1 MVNWGRLATIVFHM
15 TSSLPDITLVT
26 GATGLIGSHV
36 VRSLLA
42 LGQPVSALYRPQNG
56 YGLLADVADKLT
68 WVEGDLL
75 DIPSLEDAITPGC
88 DIIHCAAI
96 VSFVPKDRARME
108 QINVEGTAN
117 LVNVCLQVGVRKL
130 AYLSSVAALGR
141 PEAKGPV
148 TNQPIVLTEDQ
159 KWEESPLNSAYAS
172 TKYRAE
178 LEVWRGSAE
187 GLPVV
192 MVNPTVVLGKGDWTR
207 SSTKLIKYVYDEKRF
222 YTEGDINYVD
232 VLDVADA
239 IVKLLHSTVVNERFI
254 LNAGVLPYRDFLT
267 KLAQALGKRPPNIR
281 VPPGLASVLARAE
294 AVRSWLTGAAP
305 LITPETARGASHH
318 YYYPGNRISQ
328 VIDFQYHALDETLK
342 RIAESVETRDKR

>member
-1 MVNWGRLATIVFHM
+1 M
-15 TSSLPDITLVT
+15 TLVT

-36 VRSLLA
+36 VRHLLA

-56 YGLLADVADKLT
+56 YGLLTDVADKLT
-68 WVEGDLL
+68 WLEGDLL
-75 DIPSLEDAITPGC
+75 DIPSLEMAIQPDC
-88 DIIHCAAI
+88 DVIHCAAI

-117 LVNVCLQVGVRKL
+117 LVNVCLLVRVRKL

-141 PEAKGPV
+141 PESKGTE
-148 TNQPIVLTEDQ
+148 TNQPIVVTEDQ
-159 KWEESPLNSAYAS
+159 KWEDSPLNSAYAK

-192 MVNPTVVLGKGDWTR
+192 MVNPTVVLGEGDWTR
-207 SSTKLIKYVYDEKRF
+207 SSTQLVKYVHDEKRF

-232 VLDVADA
+232 VLDVAEV
-239 IVKLLHSTVVNERFI
+239 IVQLLHSKIINQRFI

-267 KLAQALGKRPPNIR
+267 KLAQAMGKRPPSIR
-281 VPPGLASVLARAE
+281 VPPGLASVLARVE
-294 AVRSWLTGAAP
+294 AVRSWLTGASP

-318 YYYPGNRISQ
+318 YYYPGSRISQ
-328 VIDFQYHALDETLK
+328 VIDFQYRALKETLERVAK
-342 RIAESVETRDKR
+342 GIQPEA

>member
-1 MVNWGRLATIVFHM
+1 M
-15 TSSLPDITLVT
+15 TSSLPDTTLVT

-36 VRSLLA
+36 VRRLLT
-42 LGQPVSALYRPQNG
+42 LGRPVSALYRPQNG
-56 YGLLADVADKLT
+56 HGLLADVADKLA
-68 WVEGDLL
+68 WVDGDLL
-75 DIPSLEDAITPGC
+75 DIPSLEMAITAGI
-88 DIIHCAAI
+88 DVIHCAAI
-96 VSFVPKDRARME
+96 VSFVPKDRDRME

-117 LVNVCLQVGVRKL
+117 LVNVCLVAGVRKL

-141 PEAKGPV
+141 PEAKGPA

-159 KWEESPLNSAYAS
+159 KWEESPLNSAYAK

-207 SSTKLIKYVYDEKRF
+207 SSTQLIKYVHDEKRF

-232 VLDVADA
+232 VLDVAEA
-239 IVKLLHSTVVNERFI
+239 IVKLLHSNVVNERFI

-267 KLAQALGKRPPNIR
+267 RLANALGKRPPTIR
-281 VPPGLASVLARAE
+281 VPPGLAGILARVE
-294 AVRSWLTGAAP
+294 AVRSWLTGTVP

-318 YYYPGNRISQ
+318 YYYPGNRIAQ
-328 VIDFQYHALDETLK
+328 VIDFQYRALDATLK
-342 RIAESVETRDKR
+342 RIAP